1 MQRKKP
7 DCQAHMYAYQLQIL
21 TLTRSIRQNKHSHQP
36 NSHVGIYFIRMMHLI
51 ITDK

>member
-21 TLTRSIRQNKHSHQP
+21 TLTQSIRQDKHSHQP
-36 NSHVGIYFIRMMHLI
+36 KVIQPHFVTSYVTLNGY
-51 ITDK
+51 